1 MIEFQDIADIISNN
15 EKSTILMTLHNVHKT
30 LTSCPTCGK
39 KNINFVKNS
48 NERRKCDYCPKYYNI
63 II

>member
-39 KNINFVKNS
+39 KNINFVKRS